1 MKKLYLFALLVPF
14 LGACKKHD
22 SHGSAPLSVSGFLPT
37 SGLEGTLVTIYGR
50 GFGPDTL
57 TNVVTFNGMKA
68 PIFQVTDTSLIVLA
82 PVGGSTGPVSVTVS
96 GQKASP
102 GTYTYQLLSIHAASP
117 LNGPAGT
124 NVTITGAGFI
134 GKASLPVVT
143 FNGRAAVVTT
153 ANDTTL
159 VAAVPDSAG
168 VGPIAIAVNGQSA
181 TGPVFTYQHIDRIS
195 PVTGGKGTIV
205 TIHGVGF
212 GTDASKLRVDFNGT
226 VTPVVSVS
234 GDTAI
239 VVDAPSGVQTG
250 PVSVTIN
257 NEKTVG
263 TVFTMVAPPVIAGV
277 TPSSGLGGA
286 VVVITGKNFSVVP
299 AENVVTINGLAAVV
313 KSSSTTQ
320 LTLALPAGATSGS
333 LVVSVNQQSV
343 TGPVFKVQ
351 VLNITAITP
360 NNGLAGNTITI
371 SGNGFDP
378 TTLTNDVVYFNGL
391 PATVTSARDTQ
402 LVVTVP
408 AGVSTGPVSIA
419 VGPLSAQG
427 PVFAHAGVT
436 TLISYPGSE
445 GSINGIAAAPNGNI
459 YYSRSGSSAIH
470 MIKTDGTE
478 GVYAGDSTV
487 TGGSATDGPIAGARF
502 GSNIGHMRCD
512 AQGNLY
518 VADNGN
524 NAIREITA
532 SGMVKT
538 LVMNAG
544 GASGFSV
551 YGGMLYY
558 GLFSYGGTSGI
569 FQYNPALGTYGSP
582 FPGAQNQIPADL
594 AMDAAG
600 NFYPVGNYSGG
611 NMNVLNSAGN
621 SLHNFFGFSNLQSDC
636 QDPTTGF
643 VLLDD
648 NGNRAIYQI
657 DYTTFTQTLLFQ
669 AQGFAGLQ
677 PIDGTLA
684 AAAFNRMQ
692 FLTVDYQGAI
702 YVEDGYNA
710 SSGYSAIRK
719 IILH

>member
-1 MKKLYLFALLVPF
+1 MKRYFYLLLLLAF
-14 LGACKKHD
+14 GCKKHD
-22 SHGSAPLSVSGFLPT
+22 SHGSAPLSVTSFLPS
-37 SGLEGTLVTIYGR
+37 SGLEGTLVTINGR

-57 TNVVTFNGMKA
+57 TNVVTFNGTKA
-68 PIFQVTDTSLIVLA
+68 PIFQVTDTSLVVLA
-82 PVGGSTGPVSVTVS
+82 PVGGSTGPVSVMAG
-96 GQKASP
+96 GQKSSP
-102 GTYTYQLLSIHAASP
+102 GTYTYQLLSIHSASP

-181 TGPVFTYQHIDRIS
+181 AGPVFTYQHIDRIT
-195 PVTGGKGTIV
+195 PLTGGTGTIV
-205 TIHGVGF
+205 TIHGIGF
-212 GTDASKLRVDFNGT
+212 GTDPGKLRVDFNGV
-226 VTPVVSVS
+226 VTPVVSVT

-239 VVDAPSGVQTG
+239 VVDAPAGVQTG

-263 TVFTMVAPPVIAGV
+263 TVFTLVPPPIVSTV

-286 VVVITGKNFSVVP
+286 VVVITGKNFSTVLS
-299 AENVVTINGLAAVV
+299 ENTVTINGVPSTV
-313 KSSSTTQ
+313 KSSSPTQ
-320 LTLALPAGATSGS
+320 LSLVLPAGATSGN
-333 LVVSVNQQSV
+333 LVVNVNQQAV

-360 NNGLAGNTITI
+360 NNGLAGGTVTI
-371 SGNGFDP
+371 SGNGFDAG
-378 TTLTNDVVYFNGL
+378 TLTNNVVYFNGL
-391 PATVTSARDTQ
+391 AATVTSVKDTQ
-402 LVVTVP
+402 LVVTIP
-408 AGVSTGPVSIA
+408 NGVTTGPVSIQ
-419 VGPLSAQG
+419 VGPLNAQG
-427 PVFAHAGVT
+427 PVFAHAGVV
-436 TLISYPGSE
+436 TLISFPGYAATV
-445 GSINGIAAAPNGNI
+445 NGIAADPNGNI
-459 YYSRSGSSAIH
+459 YFSRSGSSAIH
-470 MIKTDGTE
+470 VIKPDGSETA
-478 GVYAGDSTV
+478 YAGDSTV
-487 TGGSATDGPIAGARF
+487 TGGSATDGPIATARF
-502 GSNIGHMRCD
+502 SGSIGRMRCD

-524 NAIREITA
+524 NCIREITA
-532 SGMVKT
+532 GGMVKT
-538 LVMNAG
+538 LVTNAG

-551 YGGMLYY
+551 YNGMLYY
-558 GLFSYGGTSGI
+558 GLFSYGGTSGL
-569 FQYNPALGTYGSP
+569 FQYNPVLGTYGFP

-611 NMNVLNSAGN
+611 NMNVLNSSGT
-621 SLHNFFGFSNLQSDC
+621 SLHNFFGFNYLESDC

-648 NGNRAIYQI
+648 DNNRAIYQI
-657 DYTTFTQTLLFQ
+657 DYTSFTQTLLFQ
-669 AQGFAGLQ
+669 AQNSGVQ
-677 PIDGTLA
+677 PIDGTLSQA
-684 AAAFNRMQ
+684 GFNRMQ
-692 FLTVDYQGAI
+692 YLTVDYQGAL
-702 YVEDGYNA
+702 YVEDGYNS

>member
-1 MKKLYLFALLVPF
+1 MKRLSYLLLL
-14 LGACKKHD
+14 LGLAACKKHD
-22 SHGSAPLSVSGFLPT
+22 HGSAPLSVTGFLPT

-57 TNVVTFNGMKA
+57 TNVVTFNGTKA
-68 PIFQVTDTSLIVLA
+68 PIFQITDTSLVVLA

-102 GTYTYQLLSIHAASP
+102 GTYTYQLLSIHAATP

-143 FNGRAAVVTT
+143 FNGRAAVVT
-153 ANDTTL
+153 AAGDTTL
-159 VAAVPDSAG
+159 VVAVPDSAG
-168 VGPIAIAVNGQSA
+168 VGPIAISVNGQSA
-181 TGPVFTYQHIDRIS
+181 TGPVFTYQHIDRIA
-195 PVTGGKGTIV
+195 PLTGGAGTIV
-205 TIHGVGF
+205 TIHGIGF
-212 GTDASKLRVDFNGT
+212 GTDPSKLRVDFNGV
-226 VTPVVSVS
+226 VTPVVSVT

-239 VVDAPSGVQTG
+239 VVDAPSGVKTG

-263 TVFTMVAPPVIAGV
+263 TVFTMVAPPVITNV

-286 VVVITGKNFSVVP
+286 VVVITGKNFSAIP

-313 KSSSTTQ
+313 KASSATQ
-320 LTLALPAGATSGS
+320 LTLTLPASASTGS
-333 LVVSVNQQSV
+333 LVVNVNQQAV

-360 NNGLAGNTITI
+360 NNGLAGGTVTI

-378 TTLTNDVVYFNGL
+378 GTLTNNLVFFNGL
-391 PATVTSARDTQ
+391 PATVTSAKDTQ
-402 LVVTVP
+402 LVVTIP
-408 AGVSTGPVSIA
+408 AGVSTGPISIQ
-419 VGPLSAQG
+419 VGPLAAQG

-436 TLISYPGSE
+436 TIVLFPGS
-445 GSINGIAAAPNGNI
+445 STSVNGIAADPNGNI
-459 YYSRSGSSAIH
+459 YFSRSGSSAIH
-470 MIKTDGTE
+470 MVRPDGSL

-502 GSNIGHMRCD
+502 SGSIGHMRCD

-518 VADNGN
+518 VSDNGN
-524 NAIREITA
+524 NCIREVTA
-532 SGMVKT
+532 SGTVKT
-538 LVMNAG
+538 LVTNAG
-544 GASGFSV
+544 GASGFSA
-551 YGGMLYY
+551 YNGMLYY
-558 GLFSYGGTSGI
+558 GLYSYGGTSGV
-569 FQYNPALGTYGSP
+569 FQFNPSLSTYGFA
-582 FPGAQNQIPADL
+582 FPGAQNQIAADM
-594 AMDAAG
+594 AMDANG
-600 NFYPVGNYSGG
+600 NFYVVGEYSGG
-611 NMNVLNSAGN
+611 NMNVLNAAGT
-621 SLHNFFGFSNLQSDC
+621 SLHNFGGFNNLQYDC

-657 DYTTFTQTLLFQ
+657 DYTTFTSTLLYQ
-669 AQGFAGLQ
+669 AHNAGLQ
-677 PIDGTLA
+677 PIDGTLDA
-684 AAAFNRMQ
+684 AGFNRMQ

-710 SSGYSAIRK
+710 SVGYSAIRK